1 MDESA
6 GNIEMGKLPAA
17 GHYNQGDQEEARS
30 PDEIVFQLDN
40 NGNIYERKDPYQVN
54 HQAAYVPQAANNN
67 FGFDNNAFGNNP
79 IYGGGNEQEN
89 ANENMWKHSEE
100 QKYPFEANNDD
111 DS

>member
-1 MDESA
+1 
-6 GNIEMGKLPAA
+6 MGKLPASNQ
-17 GHYNQGDQEEARS
+17 YNQGDQEEARS
-30 PDEIVFQLDN
+30 PDEIIFQLDN

-54 HQAAYVPQAANNN
+54 RQSAYAPQPVNNNN

-79 IYGGGNEQEN
+79 VYGGGNDHSN
-89 ANENMWKHSEE
+89 AGEDMWKHNEE